1 MQLVNVS
8 DVIEQVVAIEQ
19 QAHAFPWS
27 DALLT
32 KVAGRFDCNKALLH
46 EGQVVGYFFAQIV
59 AGEASL
65 LNFAIAP
72 RWQRQGLGQK
82 LLELF
87 LQQARLL
94 GAEQAW
100 LEVRQSNSRAIALY
114 ELAGFNEID
123 RRYGYY
129 PTLDGKK
136 EDALVMSYWFE
147 PECDA
152 SL

>member
-1 MQLVNVS
+1 MQLVDVS

-27 DALLT
+27 DALLKKT
-32 KVAGRFDCNKALLH
+32 AGRFDCNKALLRD
-46 EGQVVGYFFAQIV
+46 GQVVGYFFSQVIV
-59 AGEASL
+59 GEASL
-65 LNFAIAP
+65 LNFVIAP
-72 RWQRQGLGQK
+72 RWQKQGLGQK
-82 LLELF
+82 LLQFF
-87 LQQARLL
+87 LQQASLL

-123 RRYGYY
+123 RRYAYY

-147 PECDA
+147 PEFGD
-152 SL
+152 LR